1 MGEKRPQ
8 RVLRARTEL
17 RVEVDERA
25 AVVPGDAHKHRGAR
39 HRLRDLADLTRVV
52 ERHAPHAILRRR
64 AQAARVLHGIRV
76 DHAVARDALA
86 RERLDLPRRRHVEFR
101 AERRETAQNGMEALK
116 MFKERTSWYYDII
129 FMDIRMPEL
138 DGYAATREIRALGG
152 RYATSVPIVA
162 MTANAF
168 AEDVAEAARAGMN
181 EHLSKPIEI
190 EKLLSV
196 LDYWLQ

>member
-1 MGEKRPQ
+1 MNIINMMGGSIQIVSEEGKGTTFTIQLSLKVQDEEIRIKNSEVRHDFTGN
-8 RVLRARTEL
+8 RVLLAEDNKL
-17 RVEVDERA
+17 NMEIASEIFKMVGIEV
-25 AVVPGDAHKHRGAR
+25 
-39 HRLRDLADLTRVV
+39 
-52 ERHAPHAILRRR
+52 
-64 AQAARVLHGIRV
+64 
-76 DHAVARDALA
+76 
-86 RERLDLPRRRHVEFR
+86 
-101 AERRETAQNGMEALK
+101 ETAQNGMEALK

-138 DGYAATREIRALGG
+138 DGYAATGEIRALGG

>member
-1 MGEKRPQ
+1 MNIINMMGGSIQIVSEEGKGTTFTIQLSLKVQDEEIRIKNSEVRHDFTGN
-8 RVLRARTEL
+8 RVLLAEDNKL
-17 RVEVDERA
+17 NMEIASEIFKMVGIEV
-25 AVVPGDAHKHRGAR
+25 
-39 HRLRDLADLTRVV
+39 
-52 ERHAPHAILRRR
+52 
-64 AQAARVLHGIRV
+64 
-76 DHAVARDALA
+76 
-86 RERLDLPRRRHVEFR
+86 
-101 AERRETAQNGMEALK
+101 ETAQNGMEALK

-168 AEDVAEAARAGMN
+168 AEEVAEAARAGMN